1 MEYDSTRKAVAEFV
15 GTFALVLVV
24 IGSLVV
30 SGQGGLVGTALAQ
43 GFVLAV
49 MVSSLGHVSGGH
61 FNPAVTLGFLLT
73 RRIQPLLAVVYMVA
87 QFAGGIAAALL
98 VHALYPDEAG
108 LETAATVIT
117 DQADF
122 NAFEALILEA
132 LFTFFL
138 VWVVFATAVDERGS
152 FGAIAGIGICLD
164 LTFAV
169 LTNGPITGSSLNPA
183 RTLGPGLVEGE
194 WADAWLYYV
203 GPWVGGALAAI
214 AYTFLYLPRRRE
226 AVG

>member
-98 VHALYPDEAG
+98 LHALYPSEAG

-122 NAFEALILEA
+122 NAFEALVLEA

-152 FGAIAGIGICLD
+152 FGAIAGFGIGLV

-169 LTNGPITGSSLNPA
+169 LTIGPITGSSLNPA